1 MSTPQSIREAIR
13 KANQQAIMAGK
24 QLDKTALADLLRIYE
39 QAVNDIALR
48 IQASATDGMVRLN
61 NLRELQR
68 QVEQVLEELSL
79 IQHDLLENNL
89 AQGAA
94 LGAGVWKE
102 AIPEQIATITDEAV
116 RAARNFQAADGL
128 QLSDRLWRVD
138 RHAKE
143 VIGRAIESAVIQGH
157 SASQAAQDFTLRG
170 EIIPAELQKKM
181 KLANASKISRVTTTE
196 LLKANGSPYDYA
208 KRVFRTEIN
217 RAHGIA
223 YQTSAFELD
232 DVAGTRFLLSPNHPE
247 PDICDMHA
255 KANRYGLGKGVY
267 PKGKSP
273 WPAHPNTLSYEEVVF
288 ADEVSNEDRAGKQSK
303 IDWLHD
309 QSYLTQYQ
317 VLASRKKVEA
327 LQAGLLKENDID
339 RPWKEIK
346 HKYEGDL

>member
-1 MSTPQSIREAIR
+1 MSTPQAIREAIR
-13 KANQQAIMAGK
+13 KANQQAIKAGR
-24 QLDKTALADLLRIYE
+24 QLDKMALADLLRIYE
-39 QAVNDIALR
+39 QAANDIALC
-48 IQASATDGMVRLN
+48 IQASAPDGVVRLN
-61 NLRELQR
+61 NLRTLQR
-68 QVEQVLEELSL
+68 QVEQVLEKLSL
-79 IQHDLLENNL
+79 IQNDLLENNL
-89 AQGAA
+89 SQSAA
-94 LGAGVWKE
+94 LGAGIWKD
-102 AIPEQIATITDEAV
+102 AIPERITTITDEAV

-143 VIGRAIESAVIQGH
+143 VVSRTIESTVIQGH
-157 SASQAAQDFTLRG
+157 SASQAAEDFTLRG
-170 EIIPAELQKKM
+170 KAIPAELQRKIKQ
-181 KLANASKISRVTTTE
+181 ANASKISRITTAE
-196 LLKANGSPYDYA
+196 LLKADGSPYDYA
-208 KRVFRTEIN
+208 KRLFRTEIN

-232 DVAGTRFLLSPNHPE
+232 DVVGTRFLLSPSHPE

-255 KANRYGLGKGVY
+255 RANCYGLGKGVY

-288 ADEVSNEDRAGKQSK
+288 EDEVSDEDRSGKQSK

-309 QSYLTQYQ
+309 QPYSTQYQ
-317 VLASRKKVEA
+317 VLASQKKVEA

-346 HKYEGDL
+346 HKYEDDL